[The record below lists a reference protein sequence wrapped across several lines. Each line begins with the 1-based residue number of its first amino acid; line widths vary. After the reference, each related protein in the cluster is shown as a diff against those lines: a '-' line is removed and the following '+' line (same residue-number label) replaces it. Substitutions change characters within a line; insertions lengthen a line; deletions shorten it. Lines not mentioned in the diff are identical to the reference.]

1 MPDNLTSNP
10 TDKVVPLIPLCSETL
25 EANAS
30 TRIAAFDA
38 WFADQSDSLKSWVTS
53 SGFNAK
59 SGTVCPLP
67 GEDGTLVGVLV
78 GLGEA
83 PSLWDWAAIPG
94 ALSQGTYRLEA
105 NLQPSEAN
113 ELVLGWELATYQF
126 ARYRKRSEGLPI
138 LIWPNNCDQDAQ
150 EQTAKAIYLV
160 RDLINTPAS
169 DMGPEELAAAAAELA
184 GDHGAACRV
193 IVGDDLLKQNYPAI
207 HTVGRAS
214 PREPRLI
221 DVTWGEDHHPKVTLV
236 GKGVCFDT
244 GGLDLKPSSGM
255 QLMKKDM
262 GGAAN
267 VLGAAS
273 MIMAAGLPVRLRVL
287 IPAVENSVSGNAMR
301 PRDVIITRKGLGVEV
316 GNTDAEGRLV
326 LADALTD
333 ACAEDPDLIIDFA
346 TLTGA
351 ARVALG
357 AELPAL
363 FCNDEEMVAGL
374 LGAAERTNDPL
385 WRLPLWNRY
394 KKHIESKITDL
405 NNCPDNSYGGAIT
418 AALFLQS
425 FVEPSIP
432 WAHIDLMGWNQSPQP
447 GRPEG
452 GEAMGA
458 RAVFEFIRD
467 RFGKK

>member
-1 MPDNLTSNP
+1 MLDYLTSDP
-10 TDKVVPLIPLCSETL
+10 KDKIIALVPLLSNSFEPWL
-25 EANAS
+25 EE
-30 TRIAAFDA
+30 
-38 WFADQSDSLKSWVTS
+38 QSGPVKSWIKS
-53 SGFNAK
+53 NGFEAK
-59 SGTVCPLP
+59 SGTTCLLP
-67 GEDGTLVGVLV
+67 GEDGKISRALA
-78 GLGEA
+78 GLGEE
-83 PSLWDWAAIPG
+83 PSLWEWAAIPG
-94 ALSQGTYRLEA
+94 ALPQATFQLEDD
-105 NLQPSEAN
+105 LQPSEAN
-113 ELVLGWELATYQF
+113 DLALGWALATYRF
-126 ARYRKRSEGLPI
+126 TRYGKAADGIPTLV
-138 LIWPNNCDQDAQ
+138 WPATCDQLAQ
-150 EQTAKAIYLV
+150 EQMADAIYLV
-160 RDLINTPAS
+160 RDLITTPAS
-169 DMGPEELAAAAAELA
+169 DMGPEELADAAAQLA
-184 GDHGAACRV
+184 ADHGAKFRV
-193 IVGDDLLKQNYPAI
+193 VVGDDLLTENYPAI

-214 PREPRLI
+214 PREPRLV
-221 DVTWGEDHHPKVTLV
+221 DFTWGNADHPKVTLV

-273 MIMAAGLPVRLRVL
+273 MIMAAHVPVRLRVL

-301 PRDVIITRKGLGVEV
+301 PRDVIITRAGLGVEV

-333 ACAEDPDLIIDFA
+333 ACAEKPAMIIDFA

-363 FCNDEEMVAGL
+363 FCNDEKMVSGL
-374 LGAAERTNDPL
+374 LEASKRINDPL

-425 FVEPSIP
+425 FIEPGIP
-432 WAHIDLMGWNQSPQP
+432 WAHIDLMGWNQSSQS

-458 RAVFEFIRD
+458 RAVFEFIKD
-467 RFGKK
+467 CFGS

>member
-1 MPDNLTSNP
+1 VPEYLTSDP
-10 TDKVVPLIPLCSETL
+10 ADKIVPLIPLRAET
-25 EANAS
+25 ADVDAS
-30 TRIAAFDA
+30 SSAPTYDA
-38 WFADQSDSLKSWVTS
+38 WLAGQADNVKSWIGS
-53 SGFNAK
+53 SGFDAK

-67 GEDGTLVGVLV
+67 GEDGTLARVLV
-78 GLGEA
+78 GLGDA

-94 ALSQGTYRLEA
+94 ALPQGTYQLEDD
-105 NLQPSEAN
+105 LHPFEAD
-113 ELVLGWELATYQF
+113 ELALGWAMATYRF
-126 ARYRKRSEGLPI
+126 TRYGKTSDGIPTLV
-138 LIWPNNCDQDAQ
+138 WPNNCDQAAQ
-150 EQTAKAIYLV
+150 QQTAQAVYLV

-169 DMGPEELAAAAAELA
+169 DMGPEELTAAAAKLA
-184 GDHGAACRV
+184 DDHGADCRV
-193 IVGDDLLKQNYPAI
+193 IVGDDLLNENYPAI

-221 DVTWGEDHHPKVTLV
+221 DVTWGQASHPKVTLV

-267 VLGAAS
+267 VLGVAS

-287 IPAVENSVSGNAMR
+287 IPAVENSVSGNSMR

-333 ACAEDPDLIIDFA
+333 ACAEEPDLIIDFA

-363 FCNDEEMVAGL
+363 FCNDEKMVLDL

-425 FVEPSIP
+425 FVEPGIP
-432 WAHIDLMGWNQSPQP
+432 WAHIDLMGWNQSSQP

-467 RFGKK
+467 RFER

>member
-1 MPDNLTSNP
+1 MPEYLTSDP
-10 TDKVVPLIPLCSETL
+10 TDKAVSLIPLRAETSDVDVSSSVQ
-25 EANAS
+25 AC
-30 TRIAAFDA
+30 AA
-38 WFADQSDSLKSWVTS
+38 WLKNQSDSVKSWVKS
-53 SGFNAK
+53 SGFDAK
-59 SGTVCPLP
+59 TGTVCPLP
-67 GEDGTLVGVLV
+67 GEDGTLAGVLA

-94 ALSQGTYRLEA
+94 ALSQGTYQLEGD
-105 NLQPSEAN
+105 LQPSEAN
-113 ELVLGWELATYQF
+113 ELALGWAMATYRF
-126 ARYRKRSEGLPI
+126 TRYGKKSGELPT
-138 LIWPNNCDQDAQ
+138 LVWPKNCDRDAQ
-150 EQTAKAIYLV
+150 ENMAKAIYLV

-169 DMGPEELAAAAAELA
+169 DMGPEELAAAAAKLA
-184 GDHGAACRV
+184 DDHGANCRV
-193 IVGDDLLKQNYPAI
+193 IIGENLLKQNYPAI

-221 DVTWGEDHHPKVTLV
+221 DVTWGQAEHPKVTLV

-244 GGLDLKPSSGM
+244 GGLDLKSSSGM

-273 MIMAAGLPVRLRVL
+273 MIMASGLPVCLRVL

-301 PRDVIITRKGLGVEV
+301 PRDIIITRKGLGVEV

-326 LADALTD
+326 LADALAD
-333 ACAEDPDLIIDFA
+333 ACAEKPDLIIDFA

-363 FCNDEEMVAGL
+363 FCNDEEMVSGL
-374 LGAAERTNDPL
+374 LHAAERANDPL

-425 FVEPSIP
+425 FVEPGIP
-432 WAHIDLMGWNQSPQP
+432 WAHIDLMGWNQGSQP

-467 RFGKK
+467 RFGR

>member
-1 MPDNLTSNP
+1 MPEYLTSDP
-10 TDKVVPLIPLCSETL
+10 TDKVIPLIPLRVAT
-25 EANAS
+25 AKADAS
-30 TRIAAFDA
+30 SSAQAYDD
-38 WFADQSDSLKSWVTS
+38 WLVDQPDSVKSWVAS
-53 SGFNAK
+53 NGFGAK
-59 SGTVCPLP
+59 SGTVCLLP
-67 GEDGTLVGVLV
+67 GEDAALAGVIA
-78 GLGEA
+78 GLGDA

-94 ALSQGTYRLEA
+94 ALPQGTYQLEGDLA
-105 NLQPSEAN
+105 PSEAN
-113 ELVLGWELATYQF
+113 ELTLGWALATYRF
-126 ARYRKRSEGLPI
+126 TRYGKNSDGLPT
-138 LIWPNNCDQDAQ
+138 LVWPKNCDRDTQEKMAQ
-150 EQTAKAIYLV
+150 AIYLV

-184 GDHGAACRV
+184 EDHGADCSV
-193 IVGDDLLKQNYPAI
+193 VVGDDLLKQNYPAI

-221 DVTWGEDHHPKVTLV
+221 DVTWGKENDPKVTLV

-273 MIMAAGLPVRLRVL
+273 MIMASDLPVRLRVL

-326 LADALTD
+326 LADALDD
-333 ACAEDPDLIIDFA
+333 ACAEKPDLIIDFA

-363 FCNDEEMVAGL
+363 FCNDEEMVSGL
-374 LGAAERTNDPL
+374 LAAAERTNDPL

-418 AALFLQS
+418 AALFLEA
-425 FVEPSIP
+425 FVDPVIP
-432 WAHIDLMGWNQSPQP
+432 WAHIDLMGWNQSSQP

-467 RFGKK
+467 RFGR